1 MFICCA
7 LQWFMKCAWDA
18 KSSWLEL
25 QVKSSAFSH
34 GFLQN
39 CAWKCFGE
47 DGDDDLRYLIL
58 PAFHLSILFFVGIFL
73 RFLKELTQVN
83 SARRVKDWLIQLI
96 VLIILAI
103 KDVLRGFLRLIIIIH
118 VPIPLLIPCSVV
130 FHLMFLPWF
139 SYKSPWA

>member
-1 MFICCA
+1 LIFCCVP
-7 LQWFMKCAWDA
+7 LRFMKYAWDVR
-18 KSSWLEL
+18 SSWLEL
-25 QVKSSAFSH
+25 QVKPSSFSH
-34 GFLQN
+34 GFLQS
-39 CAWKCFGE
+39 CAWKRC
-47 DGDDDLRYLIL
+47 GDDDLRYLIRQ
-58 PAFHLSILFFVGIFL
+58 AFHLSILFFEGIFL

-118 VPIPLLIPCSVV
+118 VSIPLLIPCSVV

-139 SYKSPWA
+139 SNKSPWA